1 MEFFYTKPFSVTD
14 AQKNSGVI
22 HGKMK
27 LNSTRIYQMFL
38 LRAKSNTVMS
48 DIVGGRHSM
57 TSKNPTQCFI
67 SILLRIS
74 FPF

>member
-1 MEFFYTKPFSVTD
+1 MEVFYTKLFSVTD

-38 LRAKSNTVMS
+38 LRASL
-48 DIVGGRHSM
+48 
-57 TSKNPTQCFI
+57 
-67 SILLRIS
+67 IL
-74 FPF
+74 